1 LVSGN
6 LFGSYVSR
14 DIEFFDRVFGG
25 HLRVFH
31 HANIS
36 SEEKLTKAM
45 ETLSPVLDKAF
56 YIFPNYGYAIDRSSV
71 GFVKEVLSNLSFPE
85 GNNSLSQN
93 WKNLVH
99 ILPRPVENF
108 DEFINLLRVGDTAV
122 LFNLVDEM
130 ETLGITPY
138 EL

>member
-1 LVSGN
+1 
-6 LFGSYVSR
+6 
-14 DIEFFDRVFGG
+14 
-25 HLRVFH
+25 
-31 HANIS
+31 
-36 SEEKLTKAM
+36 
-45 ETLSPVLDKAF
+45 LDKTF
-56 YIFPNYGYAIDRSSV
+56 YIFPNYGYAIDRTSV

-108 DEFINLLRVGDTAV
+108 DEFINLLRAGDTAV